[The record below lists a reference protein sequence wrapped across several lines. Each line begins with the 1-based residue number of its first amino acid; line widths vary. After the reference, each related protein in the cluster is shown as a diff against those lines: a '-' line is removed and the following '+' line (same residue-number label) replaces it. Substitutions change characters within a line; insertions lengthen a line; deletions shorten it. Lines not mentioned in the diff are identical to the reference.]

1 MAKYDVIKGAE
12 SEIEFHGLYGKY
24 VWGLL
29 IGLGGTLL
37 LGLILFILLP
47 STTLALIMAG
57 AAAAAVIYGAFYGN
71 KKYGR
76 WGLEQAVIKR
86 RLPAYV
92 ILQRPVSLI
101 HPAHASKK
109 A

>member
-1 MAKYDVIKGAE
+1 MSTKYEVIKGAE

-29 IGLGGTLL
+29 IGLGVTLL
-37 LGLILFILLP
+37 LGLVLFILLP
-47 STTLALIMAG
+47 SPTLALIIVAG
-57 AAAAAVIYGAFYGN
+57 AAAAVIYLTFYGN

-76 WGLEQAVIKR
+76 WGLEQEMIKR
-86 RLPAYV
+86 RLPAHV
-92 ILQRPVSLI
+92 VVQRPTTLI
-101 HPAHASKK
+101 RTPHAK

>member
-1 MAKYDVIKGAE
+1 MAKYEVIKGAE

-29 IGLGGTLL
+29 IGLAGSLL

-47 STTLALIMAG
+47 FPTLAFLIAG
-57 AAAAAVIYGAFYGN
+57 SLAGGVVYLAFYGN

-76 WGLEQAVIKR
+76 WGIEQEMIKR
-86 RLPAYV
+86 RLPAHV
-92 ILQRPVSLI
+92 VVQRPVTLI
-101 HPAHASKK
+101 RNRHA
-109 A
+109 

>member
-29 IGLGGTLL
+29 VGLGGTLL

-47 STTLALIMAG
+47 STTLALIITGG
-57 AAAAAVIYGAFYGN
+57 AAATVVYLAIHGN

-76 WGLEQAVIKR
+76 WGLEQEMIKR
-86 RLPAYV
+86 RLPSYV
-92 ILQRPVSLI
+92 IVQRPASLI
-101 HPAHASKK
+101 RNAHEPKK